1 MNMVMSQKQKV
12 DSKSSWLDY
21 LLWATI
27 IFVVVGG
34 SYSMYYFREQIGVF
48 RLLLTFCG
56 LMLSLLLASR
66 TQIGNQVIHFAN
78 SAWVEMAKVAW
89 PKPHEARHIS
99 IVVVCAVVI
108 ITLMMW
114 LMDSLL
120 TVLVQYLLG

>member
-1 MNMVMSQKQKV
+1 MSQKQKV
-12 DSKSSWLDY
+12 ETKGSWLDY
-21 LLWATI
+21 LLWVVI

-34 SYSMYYFREQIGVF
+34 SYSMYYFRDQIGVF

-56 LMLSLLLASR
+56 LMLSLMLASQ
-66 TQIGNQVIHFAN
+66 TQIGNQVIRFAN

-99 IVVVCAVVI
+99 IVVVCAVVV

-114 LMDSLL
+114 LIDSLL
-120 TVLVQYLLG
+120 TIFVQYLLG

>member
-1 MNMVMSQKQKV
+1 MSQKQKV
-12 DSKSSWLDY
+12 ETKGSWLDY
-21 LLWATI
+21 LLWAVI

-34 SYSMYYFREQIGVF
+34 SYSMYYFRDQIGVF

-56 LMLSLLLASR
+56 LMLSLMLATQ
-66 TQIGNQVIHFAN
+66 TQIGNQVIRFAN

-99 IVVVCAVVI
+99 IVVVCAVVV

-114 LMDSLL
+114 LIDSLL
-120 TVLVQYLLG
+120 TIFVQYLLG

>member
-1 MNMVMSQKQKV
+1 MSQKQKV
-12 DSKSSWLDY
+12 ETKGSWLDY
-21 LLWATI
+21 LLWAVI

-34 SYSMYYFREQIGVF
+34 SYSMYYFRDQIGVF

-56 LMLSLLLASR
+56 LMLSLMLASQ
-66 TQIGNQVIHFAN
+66 TQIGNQVIRFAN

-99 IVVVCAVVI
+99 IVVVCAVVV

-114 LMDSLL
+114 LIDSLL
-120 TVLVQYLLG
+120 TIFVQYLLG